1 MKIEKN
7 KKNEDLFKIFQLI
20 KETLLDEEKKKI
32 IIRDLFVGEE
42 WSWVVCG
49 ISKKSLETLEKN
61 EFKRLPHTLQR
72 HHFKTFDTTVEKLLS
87 KDLNFEKWSKIIEE
101 REKTHILTK
110 EEHSMK
116 QDYEFYEIPL
126 KRGRFKNLKVNFSFR
141 NEEKDFLREIRKSDL
156 KVQKFEEL

>member
-20 KETLLDEEKKKI
+20 KETSLDEKKKKI
-32 IIRDLFVGEE
+32 IIRALFVAEE

-49 ISKKSLETLEKN
+49 ISKKSLEIIEKK
-61 EFKRLPHTLQR
+61 EFEKPSNTLQR
-72 HHFKTFDTTVEKLLS
+72 HHFKTFNTTVEKLLS

-101 REKTHILTK
+101 GEKTHILTK
-110 EEHSMK
+110 DEHGMK

-126 KRGRFKNLKVNFSFR
+126 KKGLFKNLSRSFNFS
-141 NEEKDFLREIRKSDL
+141 NKEKDFLRKIRKSDF
-156 KVQKFEEL
+156 KVQKFEE